1 MDNALAGTLQMF
13 QGRAV
18 PWGDIN
24 RGPKIKQLKTF
35 KLFTISKANLH
46 LRSPEPTEFA
56 PFSRKLPCPNRK
68 FVASHSEYAYFRTS
82 ILGARLSWYQADG
95 WVFDPV

>member
-18 PWGDIN
+18 PGEALIEA
-24 RGPKIKQLKTF
+24 PKRQQLQIF

-46 LRSPEPTEFA
+46 LRSPEPTGVA
-56 PFSRKLPCPNRK
+56 PFSRKLPWPEPE
-68 FVASHSEYAYFRTS
+68 V
-82 ILGARLSWYQADG
+82 LRLAFGIRLFWD
-95 WVFDPV
+95 